1 MGLLQTLHRTA
12 LRIAVRSL
20 AKSGVFLASCLIS
33 LFAMAPASA
42 HPHVFAEARLELVI
56 GPDRTVRALHHVWR
70 FDEVF
75 SSTVLLEFDK
85 NKDLK
90 LENSELETV
99 AKTIHDSLADYN
111 YFQVVKQN
119 GKDVPMQA
127 PAKLMASFKD
137 GQLIVFFETHP
148 KTPLRLVA
156 GRTDFG
162 IYDPTFYTAIDFLKD
177 EDMQVKNL
185 PSDCTR
191 RVIRPDPDTA
201 IAQNRSSLT
210 DSFFADPTNL
220 SQIFA
225 TKLQLEC
232 KD

>member
-1 MGLLQTLHRTA
+1 MRLPFRCTGSPTKA
-12 LRIAVRSL
+12 KGI
-20 AKSGVFLASCLIS
+20 AKSVVFLAPCLVS
-33 LFAMAPASA
+33 LLAAAPALA

-56 GPDRTVRALHHVWR
+56 GPDRTIQALRHVWR
-70 FDEVF
+70 FDEIF
-75 SSTVLLEFDK
+75 SSTVLLQFDK

-90 LENSELETV
+90 LDNSELQTV
-99 AKTIHDSLADYN
+99 AGTIHDSLAEYN
-111 YFQVVKQN
+111 YFQLVKQN
-119 GKDVPMQA
+119 GKDVPMQ
-127 PAKLMASFKD
+127 PPPKLMANFED

-148 KTPLRLVA
+148 KTPLKLVK
-156 GRTDFG
+156 GKTDFG

-177 EDMQVKNL
+177 SDMEVENL
-185 PSDCTR
+185 PADCTR

-210 DSFFADPTNL
+210 ASFFADPTNL
-220 SQIFA
+220 SQIVA

>member
-1 MGLLQTLHRTA
+1 MGLLQKLHRIS
-12 LRIAVRSL
+12 RIAARSL
-20 AKSGVFLASCLIS
+20 GKSGVILAFCLIS
-33 LFAMAPASA
+33 FLTAAPASA

-56 GPDRTVRALHHVWR
+56 GPDRTVQALHHVWR

-90 LENSELETV
+90 LDNSELEAV

-111 YFQVVKQN
+111 YFQLVKQN
-119 GKDVPMQA
+119 GKDVPIQA

-148 KTPLRLVA
+148 KASLRLA
-156 GRTDFG
+156 GKTDFG

-185 PSDCTR
+185 PSDCTK